1 MSLWFVP
8 KGAQR
13 EPSSEQNDQPAAGLC
28 HSSGTCGSPTKLV
41 EQLSEAKNLAA
52 ALEPSEASGDQLANP
67 GPWLKELLRRRVLRS
82 QSPAAGI
89 QGLSFWRNRTPPKI
103 WGAPLLSS
111 GSGPS
116 NRRQRPQ
123 KERHR
128 LMSRMVQ
135 PLAEAMFHVGL
146 FRLS

>member
-13 EPSSEQNDQPAAGLC
+13 EPSSEQNDQPAGGLC

-67 GPWLKELLRRRVLRS
+67 GPWLKELLRRSRGVLRS

-89 QGLSFWRNRTPPKI
+89 EGRFWRNRTPPKF
-103 WGAPLLSS
+103 GALRCFPLEVALQTAEDS
-111 GSGPS
+111 GSLKKKDTAS
-116 NRRQRPQ
+116 
-123 KERHR
+123 
-128 LMSRMVQ
+128 
-135 PLAEAMFHVGL
+135 
-146 FRLS
+146 